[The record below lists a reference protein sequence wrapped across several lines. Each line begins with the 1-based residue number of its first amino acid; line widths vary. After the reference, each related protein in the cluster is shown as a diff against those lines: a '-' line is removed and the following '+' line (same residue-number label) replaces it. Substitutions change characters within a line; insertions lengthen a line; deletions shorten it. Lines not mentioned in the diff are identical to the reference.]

1 MAKTIDSNATPAG
14 SEMPCVRCG
23 SCLDV
28 CPDGLQPERL
38 LRFVRAGELE
48 SAAAQGLFDCSECGR
63 CDPVCPSRIPLLQV
77 FRDGKQEIRQHAQIR
92 AVADAARDRYRLR
105 QERLQRE
112 AAETAVRSSERKA
125 QASADA
131 VAAALERAKA
141 RRQPKDPGTA
151 ES

>member
-1 MAKTIDSNATPAG
+1 MAEPTDSNATSAG

-23 SCLDV
+23 ACLEV
-28 CPDGLQPERL
+28 CPDGLQPALL

-48 SAAAQGLFDCSECGR
+48 SAAAQGLFDCSECSR

-77 FRDGKQEIRQHAQIR
+77 FRDGKQEIRQRAQSR
-92 AVADAARDRYRLR
+92 AIADAARDRYRLR

-112 AAETAVRSSERKA
+112 AAESAVRSSERKA

-141 RRQPKDPGTA
+141 RRQPKDPGT